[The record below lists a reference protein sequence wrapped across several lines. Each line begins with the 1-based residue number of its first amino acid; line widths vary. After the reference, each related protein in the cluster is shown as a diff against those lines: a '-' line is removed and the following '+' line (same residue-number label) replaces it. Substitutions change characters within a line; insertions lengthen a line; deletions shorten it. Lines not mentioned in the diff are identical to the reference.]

1 MRERRLGKHFFLR
14 YLRGFPVRGKVA
26 DFPRLAGLAK
36 VEAESMCVATSRN
49 NLPAREDEPRLRW
62 LFLDLNSY
70 FASVEQ
76 ELVPSL
82 RGRPVA
88 VVPVVADTTCCIA
101 ASYEAKLFGI
111 KTGTQ
116 VGEAKHLCPGIELVE
131 ARHELYV
138 EYHNRIVEA
147 VETVVPVSSVM
158 SIDEMA
164 CRLMGREQ
172 PLLAA
177 LDLAECVK
185 QKIRETVGSTLRCSV
200 GLAPNRYLSKVA
212 SDMEKPD
219 GLVALTPD
227 ILEAALLRL
236 TPRDLPGIGPR
247 MEARLHQA
255 GIRTMQ
261 QLWALD
267 REQMNN
273 LWGGMGGDK
282 LWYWLR
288 GEDFEDV
295 ELEHAKSISH
305 SHVLAPE
312 LRTRDGAYAVVVKLL
327 HKAAMRLRTAKLW
340 TTNLRLSAKFAV
352 QKDISARQH
361 NSGIPQLGWSDS
373 TSLVECQDNQTL
385 SEGLRKLWAGMPTG
399 RNYSKPFYVGVA
411 LSNLVP
417 DHLHT
422 LDLFAGLD
430 TEVRRTNL
438 SATMDSINKK
448 HGTTML
454 FYASM
459 LPAGTAAPTRIAF
472 TSIPDLF

>member
-1 MRERRLGKHFFLR
+1 M
-14 YLRGFPVRGKVA
+14 
-26 DFPRLAGLAK
+26 DNPRDNRDRAG
-36 VEAESMCVATSRN
+36 EG
-49 NLPAREDEPRLRW
+49 EPRLRW

-76 ELVPSL
+76 ELVPRL

-88 VVPVVADTTCCIA
+88 VVPVLADTTCCIA
-101 ASYEAKLFGI
+101 ASYEAKAFGV

-116 VGEAKHLCPGIELVE
+116 VGEAKRLCPGIELVE
-131 ARHELYV
+131 GRHELYV
-138 EYHNRIVEA
+138 DYHNRIVEA
-147 VETVVPVSSVM
+147 VESVVPVASVM

-177 LDLAECVK
+177 LDLAQRVK
-185 QKIRETVGSTLRCSV
+185 SKIRDTVGSTLRCSV
-200 GLAPNRYLSKVA
+200 GLAQNRYLSKVA

-227 ILEAALLRL
+227 ILEAALLTL
-236 TPRDLPGIGPR
+236 TPRDLPGVGPR
-247 MEARLHQA
+247 MEKRLHAA
-255 GIRTMQ
+255 GIRTMK

-267 REQMNN
+267 REQMSD
-273 LWGGMGGDK
+273 LWGGMGGEK
-282 LWYWLR
+282 LWHWLR
-288 GEDFEDV
+288 GEDFHDE
-295 ELEHAKSISH
+295 ELEHAKSIGH

-312 LRTRDGAYAVVVKLL
+312 LRTRDGAYAVVCKLL
-327 HKAAMRLRTAKLW
+327 HKAAMRLRTANLW
-340 TTNLRLSAKFAV
+340 ASNLRLSAKFAV
-352 QKDISARQH
+352 PKDLSSRQH
-361 NSGIPQLGWSDS
+361 NSGIPQLGWSAS
-373 TSLVECQDNQTL
+373 TPLVECQDNQTL
-385 SEGLRKLWAGMPTG
+385 TEGLRKLWAGMPTG
-399 RNYSKPFYVGVA
+399 RDYTKPFYVGVA
-411 LSNLVP
+411 LSDLVP

-430 TEVRRTNL
+430 REVRRTNL
-438 SATMDSINKK
+438 SKTMDSINKK

>member
-1 MRERRLGKHFFLR
+1 
-14 YLRGFPVRGKVA
+14 
-26 DFPRLAGLAK
+26 
-36 VEAESMCVATSRN
+36 MCVATQADNPNR
-49 NLPAREDEPRLRW
+49 AGEGEPRLRW

-76 ELVPSL
+76 ELVPRL

-101 ASYEAKLFGI
+101 ASYEAKHFGV

-116 VGEAKHLCPGIELVE
+116 VGEAKRMCPGIELVE

-147 VETVVPVSSVM
+147 VESVVPVSSVM

-164 CRLMGREQ
+164 CRLIGREQ

-177 LDLAECVK
+177 LDLALRVK
-185 QKIRETVGSTLRCSV
+185 TKIRDTVGSTLRCSV

-227 ILEAALLRL
+227 ILEAALLTL

-247 MEARLHQA
+247 MEKRLHAA
-255 GIRTMQ
+255 GIRSMK
-261 QLWALD
+261 QLWALN
-267 REQMNN
+267 REQMND

-282 LWYWLR
+282 LWHWLR
-288 GEDFEDV
+288 GEDFHDE

-305 SHVLAPE
+305 SHVMAPE
-312 LRTRDGAYAVVVKLL
+312 LRTRDGAYAVLSKLL
-327 HKAAMRLRTAKLW
+327 HKAAMRLRTANLW
-340 TTNLRLSAKFAV
+340 ATNLRLSVKFAV
-352 QKDISARQH
+352 PKDLSSRQH
-361 NSGIPQLGWSDS
+361 NSGIPQLGWSAS
-373 TSLVECQDNQTL
+373 TPLVECQDNQTL

-399 RNYSKPFYVGVA
+399 RNYAKPFYVGVA

-430 TEVRRTNL
+430 REVRRTNL

>member
-1 MRERRLGKHFFLR
+1 M
-14 YLRGFPVRGKVA
+14 
-26 DFPRLAGLAK
+26 DNPRDNRDRAG
-36 VEAESMCVATSRN
+36 EG
-49 NLPAREDEPRLRW
+49 EPRLRW

-76 ELVPSL
+76 ELVPRL

-88 VVPVVADTTCCIA
+88 VVPVLADTTCCIA
-101 ASYEAKLFGI
+101 ASYEAKAFGV

-116 VGEAKHLCPGIELVE
+116 VGEAKRLCPGIELVE
-131 ARHELYV
+131 GRHELYV
-138 EYHNRIVEA
+138 DYHNRIVEA
-147 VETVVPVSSVM
+147 VESVVPVASVM

-177 LDLAECVK
+177 LDLAQRVK
-185 QKIRETVGSTLRCSV
+185 SKIRDTVGSTLRCSV
-200 GLAPNRYLSKVA
+200 GLAQNRYLSKVA

-227 ILEAALLRL
+227 ILEAALLTL
-236 TPRDLPGIGPR
+236 TPRDLPGVGPR
-247 MEARLHQA
+247 MEKRLHAA
-255 GIRTMQ
+255 GIRTMK

-267 REQMNN
+267 REQMSD
-273 LWGGMGGDK
+273 LWGGMGGEK
-282 LWYWLR
+282 LWHWLR
-288 GEDFEDV
+288 GQDFHDE
-295 ELEHAKSISH
+295 ELEHAKSIGH

-312 LRTRDGAYAVVVKLL
+312 LRTRDGAYAVVCKLL
-327 HKAAMRLRTAKLW
+327 HKAAMRLRTANLW
-340 TTNLRLSAKFAV
+340 ASNLRLSAKFAV
-352 QKDISARQH
+352 PKDLSSRQH
-361 NSGIPQLGWSDS
+361 NSGIPQLGWSAS
-373 TSLVECQDNQTL
+373 TPLVECQDNQTL
-385 SEGLRKLWAGMPTG
+385 TEGLRKLWAGMPTG
-399 RNYSKPFYVGVA
+399 RDYTKPFYVGVA
-411 LSNLVP
+411 LSDLVP

-430 TEVRRTNL
+430 REVRRTNL
-438 SATMDSINKK
+438 SKTMDSINKK

>member
-1 MRERRLGKHFFLR
+1 
-14 YLRGFPVRGKVA
+14 V
-26 DFPRLAGLAK
+26 DNPRDNRDQAG
-36 VEAESMCVATSRN
+36 EG
-49 NLPAREDEPRLRW
+49 EPRLRW

-76 ELVPSL
+76 ELVPRL

-88 VVPVVADTTCCIA
+88 VVPVLADTTCCIA
-101 ASYEAKLFGI
+101 ASYEAKAFGV

-116 VGEAKHLCPGIELVE
+116 VGEAKRLCPGIELVE
-131 ARHELYV
+131 GRHELYV
-138 EYHNRIVEA
+138 EYHKRIVEA
-147 VETVVPVSSVM
+147 VESVVPVASVM

-177 LDLAECVK
+177 LELAQRVK
-185 QKIRETVGSTLRCSV
+185 AKIRNTVGSTLRCSV
-200 GLAPNRYLSKVA
+200 GLAQNRYLSKVA

-227 ILEAALLRL
+227 ILEAALLTL
-236 TPRDLPGIGPR
+236 TPRDLPGVGPR
-247 MEARLHQA
+247 MEKRLHAA
-255 GIRTMQ
+255 GIRTMK

-267 REQMNN
+267 REQMSD
-273 LWGGMGGDK
+273 LWRGMGGEK
-282 LWYWLR
+282 LWHWLR
-288 GEDFEDV
+288 GEDFHDE
-295 ELEHAKSISH
+295 ELEHAKSIGH

-312 LRTRDGAYAVVVKLL
+312 LRTRDGAYAVVCKLL
-327 HKAAMRLRTAKLW
+327 HKAAMRLRTANLW
-340 TTNLRLSAKFAV
+340 ASNLRLSAKFAV
-352 QKDISARQH
+352 PKDLSSRQH
-361 NSGIPQLGWSDS
+361 NSGIPQLGWSAS
-373 TSLVECQDNQTL
+373 TPLVECQDNQTL
-385 SEGLRKLWAGMPTG
+385 TEGLRKLWATMPAG
-399 RNYSKPFYVGVA
+399 RDYAKPFYVGVA
-411 LSNLVP
+411 LSDLVP

-430 TEVRRTNL
+430 REVRRTNL
-438 SATMDSINKK
+438 SKTMDSINKK